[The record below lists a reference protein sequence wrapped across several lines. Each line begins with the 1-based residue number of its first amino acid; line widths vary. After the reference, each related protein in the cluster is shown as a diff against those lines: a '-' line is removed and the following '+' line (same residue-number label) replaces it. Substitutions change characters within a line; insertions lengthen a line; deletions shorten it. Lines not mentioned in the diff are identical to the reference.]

1 VNKGKVDI
9 SKIIEGDRETY
20 KRVYLKNFN
29 LLYQLCFEYTQDSSI
44 AEEIVQDTFTK
55 LWEIRKS
62 INSDTNLI
70 NFLYTIAKNK
80 CLNYLRDQQ
89 TVFRAQ
95 KSLKYLE
102 MQFNYEALYEVGD
115 NWIQFNELKEM
126 IDSAIE
132 KMPEEIKCENS
143 RIQNLKG
150 IDIFT
155 ERAQGL
161 YRYYHS
167 NQRYPRL
174 IDLINNKIYEVSIC
188 SDFVLLYYIGFSDH

>member
-1 VNKGKVDI
+1 VNKGKIDI

-132 KMPEEIKCENS
+132 KMPEEIKKTFILSRFEELKYKEIAEQLGVSVKTVES
-143 RIQNLKG
+143 RISKGLTFLRKELK
-150 IDIFT
+150 D
-155 ERAQGL
+155 
-161 YRYYHS
+161 
-167 NQRYPRL
+167 
-174 IDLINNKIYEVSIC
+174 
-188 SDFVLLYYIGFSDH
+188 YIGIIILISGILD

>member
-1 VNKGKVDI
+1 MNKGKVDI

-132 KMPEEIKCENS
+132 KMPEEIKKTFILSRFEELKYKEIAEQLGVSVKTVES
-143 RIQNLKG
+143 RISKGLIFLRKELK
-150 IDIFT
+150 D
-155 ERAQGL
+155 
-161 YRYYHS
+161 
-167 NQRYPRL
+167 
-174 IDLINNKIYEVSIC
+174 
-188 SDFVLLYYIGFSDH
+188 YIGIIILISGILD

>member
-132 KMPEEIKCENS
+132 KMPEEIKKTFILSRFEELKYKEIAEQLGVSVKTVES
-143 RIQNLKG
+143 RISKGLIFLRKELK
-150 IDIFT
+150 D
-155 ERAQGL
+155 
-161 YRYYHS
+161 
-167 NQRYPRL
+167 
-174 IDLINNKIYEVSIC
+174 
-188 SDFVLLYYIGFSDH
+188 YIGIIILISGILD

>member
-132 KMPEEIKCENS
+132 KMPEEIKKTFILSRFEELKYKEIAEQLGVSVKTVES
-143 RIQNLKG
+143 RISKGLTFLRKELK
-150 IDIFT
+150 D
-155 ERAQGL
+155 
-161 YRYYHS
+161 
-167 NQRYPRL
+167 
-174 IDLINNKIYEVSIC
+174 
-188 SDFVLLYYIGFSDH
+188 YIGIIILISGILD

>member
-1 VNKGKVDI
+1 MNKGKIDI

-132 KMPEEIKCENS
+132 KMPEEIKKTFILSRFEELKYKEIAEQLGVSVKTVES
-143 RIQNLKG
+143 RISKGLTFLRKELK
-150 IDIFT
+150 D
-155 ERAQGL
+155 
-161 YRYYHS
+161 
-167 NQRYPRL
+167 
-174 IDLINNKIYEVSIC
+174 
-188 SDFVLLYYIGFSDH
+188 YIGIIILISGILD